1 MCCEACR
8 VIAQHG
14 STTIIVFHA
23 PTYCP
28 NGFRC
33 EAKLLAN
40 SLKRSSFCTSLR
52 YGAFTFRGSLTHSYA
67 RFPRVSEIHSDK
79 CRAFSPMELPE
90 QLQVSCGRPESAS
103 SISWG

>member
-1 MCCEACR
+1 
-8 VIAQHG
+8 
-14 STTIIVFHA
+14 
-23 PTYCP
+23 
-28 NGFRC
+28 

-52 YGAFTFRGSLTHSYA
+52 YGAFTFRGPLTHSYA

-79 CRAFSPMELPE
+79 WRAFSPMELPE

-103 SISWG
+103 SISWGRCINNRTQATHSTTQRERRLIE